1 MGRYITEKGYGIC
14 ISKFADKLTY
24 ENLYELSKL
33 DDDSETSKK
42 FYYTLEA
49 YRNYMLRK
57 GNVLAD
63 NGIADEDFSNM
74 LGYNSAAEVAA
85 SGICNM
91 ISDKYNIYLIADQD
105 MDGDYYVVFPA
116 RYPWERI
123 TDNSGN
129 TTKEGLKSIFESYTE
144 AAFGVKLDNEL
155 FTIWDIIN
163 VR

>member
-1 MGRYITEKGYGIC
+1 MGRYTAEKGYGIC
-14 ISKFADKLTY
+14 ISDFKDKLTY
-24 ENLYELSKL
+24 KNLYELSKL
-33 DDDSETSKK
+33 DNDTEVSKQ
-42 FYYTLEA
+42 FYYTLGA
-49 YRNYMLRK
+49 YRNYMTRRK
-57 GNVLAD
+57 KAVAD
-63 NGIADEDFSNM
+63 SDVVDDDFSNM
-74 LGYNSAAEVAA
+74 LGYDCAAEIAA
-85 SGICNM
+85 CGICNM